1 MKFDLEKIK
10 RMLGFKTREVVENE
24 SLEVTVTV
32 DDEISLENEESFDN
46 EKNDKIVEDVVKEEI
61 KEEKNVENISSIVEK
76 KTCI

>member
-46 EKNDKIVEDVVKEEI
+46 E
-61 KEEKNVENISSIVEK
+61 
-76 KTCI
+76 

>member
-10 RMLGFKTREVVENE
+10 RMLGFKTREVVEDE
-24 SLEVTVTV
+24 SLEVTVIV

-46 EKNDKIVEDVVKEEI
+46 EENDKIVEAVVKEEI